1 MNDQHDDFRP
11 RRDADKGRE
20 PQFVSAQMGR
30 RMISF
35 AALAERIQAA
45 FIEEHGTDSPELRE
59 ADTPAKRLKLVLATT
74 DYLLS
79 VESVQLSEQAKADL
93 IARVYSDLFG
103 YGPLDPYFLDPRVTG
118 ILLEGFDRAAVRYD
132 QSELTPLG
140 PIFQDAQQFRRVI
153 NRLLVDAGVELRDD
167 QPVMEFGLLV
177 GERRICVNLAAP
189 PVTTQL
195 TADIRVHPAALPT
208 WELFIEHGV
217 FTEQGARLLKALAA
231 SPHGLLI
238 VGEPVSGK
246 TMLLSLLANALPTSE
261 SLVAVERAGELFLPP
276 GAERLVA
283 QWPFGSRPGITF
295 GEQIAHALE
304 QQPAC
309 LLLDEVRADE
319 PLAIAPLLQM
329 PNPPRQIWSF
339 RGAIFTK
346 RLQNALGMLARR
358 AEVGAGETLI
368 RALYE
373 RLPFVVTVNRL
384 GERLRLWSVGEW
396 QFRHSADYPTYTAL
410 MQVENGELRL
420 TGERPAR
427 SLDLPPGFWD
437 DTTA

>member
-1 MNDQHDDFRP
+1 MSDQHDEFRP

-20 PQFVSAQMGR
+20 PQFVSAQIGG
-30 RMISF
+30 RMISL
-35 AALAERIQAA
+35 AALAERIEAA
-45 FIEEHGTDSPELRE
+45 FVEEHGTDSPELRE

-79 VESVQLSEQAKADL
+79 VESVQIASQAKADL
-93 IARVYSDLFG
+93 IARVYSDLFS
-103 YGPLDPYFLDPRVTG
+103 YGPLDPYFLDPRVTS
-118 ILLEGFDRAAVRYD
+118 ISLEGVDRAAVRYE
-132 QSELTPLG
+132 QGELTALG
-140 PIFQDAQQFRRVI
+140 PIFTDVQHFRRVI
-153 NRLLVDAGVELRDD
+153 NRLLMDAGAELRED
-167 QPVMEFGLLV
+167 QPVMEFGLMA
-177 GERRICVNLAAP
+177 GDRRISVNLAAP

-208 WELFIEHGV
+208 WDALIEQGM
-217 FTEQGARLLKALAA
+217 FTEQSAVFLKALAA

-246 TMLLSLLANALPTSE
+246 TMLLSLLASVLPVVDNV
-261 SLVAVERAGELFLPP
+261 VAVERAGELFLPP
-276 GAERLVA
+276 GVQRLVA
-283 QWPFGSRPGITF
+283 QWTLGSRPGITF

-304 QQPAC
+304 RQPTC

-319 PLAIAPLLQM
+319 PLTIAPLLQL

-373 RLPFVVTVNRL
+373 RLPFVLTVNRV
-384 GERLRLWSVGEW
+384 GGRLRLWSIGEW
-396 QFRHSADYPTYTAL
+396 QFRHSPDYPTYTAL
-410 MQVENGELRL
+410 MQIENGELRL

-427 SLDLPPGFWD
+427 PLDLPPAFWE
-437 DTTA
+437 

>member
-1 MNDQHDDFRP
+1 MSDQHDDFRP

-20 PQFVSAQMGR
+20 PQFISAQMGG

-35 AALAERIQAA
+35 AALAERIEAA
-45 FIEEHGTDSPELRE
+45 FIEEHGVDSPELRE
-59 ADTPAKRLKLVLATT
+59 ADTPTKRLKLVLATT

-79 VESVQLSEQAKADL
+79 VESVQLAPQAKADL

-103 YGPLDPYFLDPRVTG
+103 YGPLDPYFLDPRVTS
-118 ILLEGFDRAAVRYD
+118 ISLEGIDRAAVRYE
-132 QSELTPLG
+132 QGELTALG
-140 PIFQDAQQFRRVI
+140 PIFQDAQHFRRVI
-153 NRLLVDAGVELRDD
+153 NRLLMDAGAELRDD
-167 QPVMEFGLLV
+167 QPVMEFGLAA
-177 GERRICVNLAAP
+177 GDRRISVNLAAP

-195 TADIRVHPAALPT
+195 TADIRVHPPVLPT
-208 WELFIEHGV
+208 WEALIEQGL
-217 FTEQGARLLKALAA
+217 FTESGARFLRALAA
-231 SPHGLLI
+231 SPHGLMI

-246 TMLLSLLANALPTSE
+246 TTLLSVLANALTASDK
-261 SLVAVERAGELFLPP
+261 LIAVERAGELFLPA
-276 GAERLVA
+276 GAERLVV
-283 QWPFGSRPGITF
+283 QWPLGSRPGVTF
-295 GEQIAHALE
+295 GEQIARALE
-304 QQPAC
+304 RQPTC

-319 PLAIAPLLQM
+319 PLAIAPLLQL

-373 RLPFVVTVNRL
+373 RLPFVVTVNRV
-384 GERLRLWSVGEW
+384 GERLRLWSIGEW

-420 TGERPAR
+420 TRERPAR
-427 SLDLPPGFWD
+427 PLDLPPDFWD
-437 DTTA
+437 ETTS